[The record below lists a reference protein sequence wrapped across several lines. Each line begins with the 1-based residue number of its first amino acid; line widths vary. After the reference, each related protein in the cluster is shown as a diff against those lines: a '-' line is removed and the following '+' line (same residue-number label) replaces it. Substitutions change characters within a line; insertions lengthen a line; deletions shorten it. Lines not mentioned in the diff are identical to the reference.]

1 MKITQTSFA
10 AVIAAFV
17 LALPAVQ
24 ARPDKGNPGTPP
36 GDPGK
41 GQPPV
46 DQPVPPVPPADDSG
60 KGKPTFDPSAKGG
73 PVDSKGIK
81 LPDSVKNDAALQALL
96 AEAEKQKDA
105 FIASQKDLLAKI
117 KGATTDQKSA
127 IKDQLKDNQ
136 QKFLDDT
143 KQLRADIADRLKEL
157 GVDLKTRGINAG
169 NKEGG
174 QHKRPGQ

>member
-1 MKITQTSFA
+1 MKITQTSLA

-24 ARPDKGNPGTPP
+24 ARPEKGDHDNS
-36 GDPGK
+36 GK

-46 DQPVPPVPPADDSG
+46 DQPTPPTDDSG
-60 KGKPTFDPSAKGG
+60 KGKPTVDPSAKGG
-73 PVDSKGIK
+73 PVDSKGQK

-96 AEAEKQKDA
+96 ADAEKQKDA

-117 KGATTDQKSA
+117 KGATSDQKSA
-127 IKDQLKDNQ
+127 IKDLLKANQ